1 MTKFIFIFVQED
13 MMTLLGIFWPVLVLL
28 PLALCSRYTHKAP
41 TRQEVEEQKVRTELL
56 EKWLNR
62 SATPDCKIPEHE
74 VSENEVEVGKVVQVK
89 SAVIL
94 PDIEPDNEYRMNI
107 AKDPTDTR
115 WFIDTK
121 HKLPEPSAAEQKIM
135 AALEQ
140 YRVDWSREVS
150 FYGLQFTTYSW
161 PRFDFYL
168 PRYRVII
175 EYDGQYSHNTP
186 EQKKTDRSKEKFCR
200 DNGIRVIR
208 YNRKHFY
215 HLHSHIDKLMEE
227 LHIKRNPVR

>member
-1 MTKFIFIFVQED
+1 MGLVI
-13 MMTLLGIFWPVLVLL
+13 GIALFYTMYIWL
-28 PLALCSRYTHKAP
+28 PWF
-41 TRQEVEEQKVRTELL
+41 
-56 EKWLNR
+56 EKP
-62 SATPDCKIPEHE
+62 SGPKQ
-74 VSENEVEVGKVVQVK
+74 VSEYEKKILKDIEFVSKLQKRKAGIVLEEVVVPK
-89 SAVIL
+89 STPGTVV
-94 PDIEPDNEYRMNI
+94 PDIETDNVEADNEYRMNI

-186 EQKKTDRSKEKFCR
+186 KQKKTDRSKEKFCR
-200 DNGIRVIR
+200 DNGITVIR
-208 YNRKHFY
+208 YSRKHYY
-215 HLHSHIDKLMEE
+215 HIQSHINKLMME
-227 LHIKRNPVR
+227 LGVRTR